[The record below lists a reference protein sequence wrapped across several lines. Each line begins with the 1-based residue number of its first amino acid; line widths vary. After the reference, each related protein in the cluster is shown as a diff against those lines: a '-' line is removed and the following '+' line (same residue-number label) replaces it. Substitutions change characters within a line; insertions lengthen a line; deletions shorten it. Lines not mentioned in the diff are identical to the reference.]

1 MKPAFFQLMELKK
14 QRKPGSGRKP
24 IDKGLRKVPVTVF
37 LENRVI
43 DAVGG
48 QAKVKAAFV
57 DFISSIYQSMHHA
70 KTNHSNHRP
79 DPNRI
84 LP

>member
-1 MKPAFFQLMELKK
+1 MELKK
-14 QRKPGSGRKP
+14 TRKPGSGRKP
-24 IDKGLRKVPVTVF
+24 IDNAIRKTAVTIF

-43 DAVGG
+43 DTLGG
-48 QAKVKAAFV
+48 QAKLKSAII
-57 DFISSIYQSMHHA
+57 DFITSVYKTMHHE
-70 KTNHSNHRP
+70 KTRPTNHQS